1 MDRKKPTRTRKRKP
15 RAIANKLYA
24 KSADQ
29 VLKELTALLSSLGI
43 SAKFKLTQITTN
55 TVSNKARGYKSSYA
69 SVIGEVLSY
78 WHREPLYLDKY
89 GNPKALR
96 RTGRG
101 ASFQS
106 LVSIALPRASAK
118 QVLETLEATQSVH
131 VDSNGLVTPLRRTIP
146 VFSDKDLA
154 ILHTFIALRGFVRT
168 LRHNL
173 DSRPLSADQL
183 FHRIAWNGDFNKNE
197 IGRLKIWVNK
207 HGQSFLESID
217 DWMKTHSIRRR
228 NTTKSALA
236 AVKASIGIYLS
247 VEPD

>member
-1 MDRKKPTRTRKRKP
+1 MDSKKPTKSRKRQP
-15 RAIANKLYA
+15 QAIANSLYA
-24 KSADQ
+24 KSAGQ
-29 VLKELTALLSSLGI
+29 VLKELSELLSSLGI
-43 SAKFKLTQITTN
+43 SAKFRLTRISAN
-55 TVSNKARGYKSSYA
+55 TLSKKSKGFKNSYA

-78 WHREPLYLDKY
+78 WHREPLYLDKNA
-89 GNPKALR
+89 NPKALR
-96 RTGRG
+96 LGGRG

-106 LVSIALPRASAK
+106 LVSIALPKVPAK
-118 QVLETLEATQSVH
+118 QVLQTLEATQAVH
-131 VDSNGLVTPLRRTIP
+131 LDTNGFVIPLRRTVP

-173 DSRPLSADQL
+173 DSRPLSTDQL
-183 FHRIAWNGDFNKNE
+183 FHRIAWNGDFNKDE

-217 DWMKTHSIRRR
+217 DWMKSHSIRRR
-228 NTTKSALA
+228 KPVKRKSAS
-236 AVKASIGIYLS
+236 VKASIGIYLS